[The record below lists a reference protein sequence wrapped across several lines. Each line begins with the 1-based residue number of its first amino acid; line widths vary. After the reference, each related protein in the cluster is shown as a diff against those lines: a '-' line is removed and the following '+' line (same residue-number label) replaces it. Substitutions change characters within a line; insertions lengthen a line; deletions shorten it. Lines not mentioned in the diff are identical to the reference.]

1 MMEKAG
7 EPSIIKSDDIY
18 ECLAC
23 GKMYTE
29 DALYKHEDECDK
41 IEAYL
46 AWRETQE

>member
-1 MMEKAG
+1 MQQAR

-29 DALYKHEDECDK
+29 DALYKHEDERDK

-46 AWRETQE
+46 AWSETQE

>member
-1 MMEKAG
+1 MQQAR

-29 DALYKHEDECDK
+29 DALYKHCLL
-41 IEAYL
+41 Y
-46 AWRETQE
+46 TSPSP